1 MNEKASGR
9 MRTSAKNEDLQSD
22 RRRRESMSRQN
33 LCYEHSGCGKENIYE
48 RKYCNS
54 GITES
59 R

>member
-9 MRTSAKNEDLQSD
+9 MRTSAYNEDVASD
-22 RRRRESMSRQN
+22 RRRRESLSRQT

>member
-1 MNEKASGR
+1 
-9 MRTSAKNEDLQSD
+9 MRTSVYNEDVASD
-22 RRRRESMSRQN
+22 RRRRESLSRQT

-54 GITES
+54 GIAES